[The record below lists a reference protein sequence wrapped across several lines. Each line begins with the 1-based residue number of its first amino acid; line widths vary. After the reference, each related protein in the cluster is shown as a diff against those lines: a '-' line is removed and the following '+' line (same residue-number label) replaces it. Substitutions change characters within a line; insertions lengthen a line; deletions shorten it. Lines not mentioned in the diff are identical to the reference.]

1 MLSLNIQHRKLLSEA
16 LLFLSG
22 IKKLFLW
29 SNRKRSAQNRFT
41 SRKRSLKHLWIRS
54 LNPGAR
60 GGGGGGVT
68 GWVRTILRARRWR
81 GGPQGGNVISTEWNI
96 ITILTEGDPLE
107 GDRNFYRG
115 RKPPTNNRNT
125 KMDLH
130 KCFRRPAWLKT
141 VQDLDTFLSDRTK
154 AGWSIFFKAL
164 LLLVSHPTKK
174 TSVDLHEFPSW
185 SKFLYAGLWWF
196 CQPAFW
202 ERIVVVKAV
211 GLGGVSALICGRSV
225 TDGLCAAV
233 CRPHTK

>member
-1 MLSLNIQHRKLLSEA
+1 MFCTKQVFKSETESKT
-16 LLFLSG
+16 FVDQ
-22 IKKLFLW
+22 IIE
-29 SNRKRSAQNRFT
+29 
-41 SRKRSLKHLWIRS
+41 SR
-54 LNPGAR
+54 GAV
-60 GGGGGGVT
+60 GGGVVT
-68 GWVRTILRARRWR
+68 GWVRTILRARQWR
-81 GGPQGGNVISTEWNI
+81 GGPQGGNVISTEWNV
-96 ITILTEGDPLE
+96 ITILPPGRRSQFLP
-107 GDRNFYRG
+107 R
-115 RKPPTNNRNT
+115 RKPPTNNRNS

-164 LLLVSHPTKK
+164 LLLLSHPTKK

-196 CQPAFW
+196 FNQLF
-202 ERIVVVKAV
+202 EKIVVVKAV
-211 GLGGVSALICGRSV
+211 GLGGGVSALICGRSV